1 LPLIDNLPLAQ
12 LSSGGSALALAC
24 FLNAMHE
31 EILKRFFDGELVAAA
46 LAEDLVD
53 SMVMSGNITNHPT
66 EDMSKSFRVCPE
78 HLTLLCDAVLR
89 GEIEPKHLQAIGFC
103 IIASDNF
110 EYDPDTSEGDLVD
123 DIVSAWSVPEI
134 NYPLNRENVKKFREW
149 LVSGSDPFALS
160 TAS

>member
-1 LPLIDNLPLAQ
+1 MQ
-12 LSSGGSALALAC
+12 
-24 FLNAMHE
+24 E
-31 EILKRFFDGELVAAA
+31 EILRRFFEGDLDAAL

-53 SMVMSGNITNHPT
+53 SMVTSGNITKHPI
-66 EDMSKSFRVCPE
+66 EPMSKSFQVWPK
-78 HLTLLCDAVLR
+78 HLTLICDAVLS
-89 GEIEPKHLQAIGFC
+89 GEIDPKHLQSIGFC

-134 NYPLNRENVKKFREW
+134 NYPLTAENVKKFREW

-160 TAS
+160 NAS